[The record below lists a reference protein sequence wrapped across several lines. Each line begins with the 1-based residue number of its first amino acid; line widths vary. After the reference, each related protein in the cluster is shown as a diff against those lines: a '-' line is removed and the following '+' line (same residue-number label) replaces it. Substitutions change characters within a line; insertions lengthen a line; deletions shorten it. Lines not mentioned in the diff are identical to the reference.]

1 MSIQEQKASSSVHSD
16 NTTVDIP
23 SMTEKFTPSL
33 PTVDITT
40 PAPITTSANLT
51 PSVHGQLD
59 PGPSLPSDEP
69 VNQLPFK
76 ELVIVFVGLV
86 LGVFL
91 SALDQTIVS
100 VCTTKIANDFKALN
114 DVAWVGTS
122 YLLTATA
129 FQPLYGRF
137 SDIFGRKSVFLF
149 AILVFLV
156 GSALCGAAQSM
167 IMMIIARGISGVGAG
182 GIMSMVMI
190 IITDLVAPR
199 ERGKYQGIIGAVF
212 GLSSIIG
219 PLLGGVFTDHASW
232 RWAFFINLP
241 IGAITVAVVVK
252 LLHLPHVKGSLR
264 DKIKRIDFLGAISL
278 VVGLTVILLA
288 LNWGGSKH
296 AWNSGI
302 IIGLLCAGAAII
314 LIFCLIEWKQAAE
327 PIIPFRLFK
336 TRTNVAVLASSFFLG
351 AGFFIVMFY
360 MPLYFQIVR
369 QRSATAAGLEMLPI
383 VAGLLFASIFS
394 GFMVSKYGQYR
405 PFIWVGFIFC
415 TTGIGLLT
423 LLEVDSGRGPQI
435 GYMFIAGAG
444 IGFCMQTTLLAIQSA
459 VPLADM
465 AVATAN
471 STFFRTVGQVIG
483 IAIAG
488 TVFNNKVKSQF
499 APLILQIPGIEAVV
513 ADSSLAGSFGPEVER
528 MVLEIYMVAIRSA
541 LVVGIPFAGLG
552 FLSSLFIKHHSLRT
566 NAGPTPME

>member
-1 MSIQEQKASSSVHSD
+1 
-16 NTTVDIP
+16 
-23 SMTEKFTPSL
+23 MTEKFTPSL
-33 PTVDITT
+33 PTNYAAPAPVTTSTT
-40 PAPITTSANLT
+40 PT

-76 ELVIVFVGLV
+76 ELIVVFVGLV

-91 SALDQTIVS
+91 AALDQTIVS
-100 VCTTKIANDFKALN
+100 VCTTQIANDFKALN
-114 DVAWVGTS
+114 DVAWIGTS

-149 AILVFLV
+149 AILVFLG

-167 IMMIIARGISGVGAG
+167 IMMIVARAISGVGAG

-241 IGAITVAVVVK
+241 VGAITVAVVIK
-252 LLHLPHVKGSLR
+252 LLHFPHVKGSLR
-264 DKIKRIDFLGAISL
+264 DKIKRIDFLGAASL
-278 VVGLTVILLA
+278 VAGLVVILLA
-288 LNWGGSKH
+288 LNWGGSKY
-296 AWNSGI
+296 AWSSGI
-302 IIGLLCAGAAII
+302 IIGLFCAGAAII

-336 TRTNVAVLASSFFLG
+336 TRTNIAVFASSFFLG

-369 QRSATAAGLEMLPI
+369 QRSATAAGLEMLPV
-383 VAGLLFASIFS
+383 VAGLLFSSIFS
-394 GFMVSKYGQYR
+394 GFMISKYGQYR
-405 PFIWVGFIFC
+405 PFIWVGFICC

-435 GYMFIAGAG
+435 GYMLIAGAG

-488 TVFNNKVKSQF
+488 TVFNNKVQSQF

-528 MVLEIYMVAIRSA
+528 MVLEIYMVAIRNA
-541 LVVGIPFAGLG
+541 MVVGIPFAGLG
-552 FLSSLFIKHHSLRT
+552 FLSSLFIKHHSLRA